1 MKKVSFF
8 VCAIMAL
15 VLISCDKYTPRED
28 TVVLPKGYAKDFYNR
43 YPEAKVISASEPDG
57 DRYMEI
63 GFIDGDGSE
72 KKAVYRDGSLSFTCR
87 YYDVDNLFFELPLP
101 VIGTYLGLG
110 LSKEEFPDGNYGAYE
125 IDRGGICQKQY
136 EFHCLASF
144 KDGGKTINNM
154 WCHVVISE
162 DGTLLAFLHVGYRYS
177 DRSYDL
183 NEAVDV
189 VKDMFRPEQDST
201 DMEFLGVME
210 DNMGY
215 SVFVREEGIVKT
227 VKIFPDWGNYF
238 WRETCYSLPRFTVLP
253 EYVLKAIEN
262 YEAEYPGMKLFD
274 ILVVE
279 SKDGTFYGLTFGTEL
294 NYHRFYLKV
303 E

>member
-189 VKDMFRPEQDST
+189 VKDMLRPEQDST

>member
-1 MKKVSFF
+1 MKKVRFI
-8 VCAIMAL
+8 VCAMLAL
-15 VLISCDKYTPRED
+15 VLFSCDKYTPRED
-28 TVVLPKGYAKDFYNR
+28 VVVLPKGYAGDFYKR

-110 LSKEEFPDGNYGAYE
+110 LSKEEFPEGNYDVYE

-144 KDGGKTINNM
+144 KNGDKTIDNM
-154 WCHVVISE
+154 WCHAVISE
-162 DGTLLAFLHVGYRYS
+162 DGTLLAFLHVGYRYT

-189 VKDMFRPEQDST
+189 VKDMLRREQINPDR
-201 DMEFLGVME
+201 EFLGVME

-215 SVFVREEGIVKT
+215 SVFVREDGIVKT
-227 VKIFPDWGNYF
+227 VKIFPDWGHYF

-253 EYVLKAIEN
+253 EYILTAIDN

-279 SKDGTFYGLTFGTEL
+279 SKDGTFYGLTFGTPL

>member
-1 MKKVSFF
+1 MKKVSFI
-8 VCAIMAL
+8 VCALLAL
-15 VLISCDKYTPRED
+15 VLFSCEKYTPRENY
-28 TVVLPKGYAKDFYNR
+28 VVLPKSYAGDFFKR
-43 YPEAKVISASEPDG
+43 YPEAKVTSASEPDG

-63 GFIDGDGSE
+63 GFIDGDGFE
-72 KKAVYRDGSLSFTCR
+72 KKAVYKDGSLSFTCR
-87 YYDVDNLFFELPLP
+87 YYDVDDLFFQLPLP

-110 LSKEEFPDGNYGAYE
+110 LHNEEFPDGKYAVYE

-144 KDGGKTINNM
+144 KNGDRTINNM

-183 NEAVDV
+183 NKAVDV
-189 VKDMFRPEQDST
+189 VKDRFRLKENYP

-227 VKIFPDWGNYF
+227 VKIFPDWGNYT

-253 EYVLKAIEN
+253 EYVLDAIDN
-262 YEAEYPGMKLFD
+262 YEAEYPGMKLSD
-274 ILVVE
+274 ILFIE
-279 SKDGTFYGLTFGTEL
+279 SKDGTFYGLTFGTAL

>member
-1 MKKVSFF
+1 MKKVSFI
-8 VCAIMAL
+8 VYAVLAL
-15 VLISCDKYTPRED
+15 VLFSCDKYTRD
-28 TVVLPKGYAKDFYNR
+28 DSVVLPKSYAADFYKR

-72 KKAVYRDGSLSFTCR
+72 KKAVYKDGSLSFTCR

-110 LSKEEFPDGNYGAYE
+110 LSKEEFPDGNYDAYE

-144 KDGGKTINNM
+144 KNGDKTINNM

-189 VKDMFRPEQDST
+189 VKDRLRWEQNYA

-210 DNMGY
+210 NNLGY
-215 SVFVREEGIVKT
+215 SVFVREDGIVKT
-227 VKIFPDWGNYF
+227 VKILPDWGDYT
-238 WRETCYSLPRFTVLP
+238 WQETCYSLPRFTVLP
-253 EYVLKAIEN
+253 EYVLNAIEA
-262 YEAEYPGMKLFD
+262 YETDYPGMKLFD
-274 ILVVE
+274 ILFVE
-279 SKDGTFYGLTFGTEL
+279 REEGSYYGLTFGTAL